1 MARAQPRYNAAVPGP
16 PPAEWLARVDDAL
29 GRPPSEARGAIFALL
44 NELHDDQARL
54 RERLELLSSAS
65 FEGLLIHADG
75 KVIEVNDRL
84 CEMHGYTREEMLT
97 GDILRRCVAAEDV
110 PGVLAHMREGYEGG
124 YIVTGVR
131 KDGSRFRA
139 EVLAKQGRLGERPV
153 RIGAI
158 RDVTE
163 RERTNTLLRESEA
176 RFRELAD
183 GAFDLTLFSRN
194 GIIVEIRGACERV
207 LGRTAA
213 EMVGRPVFDFMAPSA
228 VPAAQQMIGENRLG
242 QIDIMAI
249 HKNGELVP
257 TSAVVVASTLN
268 GEAVRFSGV
277 RDMRP
282 ALRLDTER
290 RAIELQVER
299 AQRLDSLGVLA
310 GGIAHDFNNLLT
322 GILGNAEYLR
332 DRLTDPDDLEAAKS
346 IAAAAQRAAGLT
358 RQMLAYA
365 GQRDLG
371 RRDPVEVDELVREL
385 RTLLDATLSKKAEL
399 ELSIEPGSVVLGD
412 RATLGQVLMNLLTN
426 ASDALGDRPG
436 RISVRARP
444 VREVDARWDAAQ
456 GATVGPG
463 RWVLIEVRDT
473 GAGMDEPTRGRV
485 FEPFF
490 TTKEKG
496 HGLGLA
502 ACLGIVA
509 AHGGAVLV
517 ESVPGQGSCF
527 SVLLPAGATASRGSG
542 PIPATPPPRPC
553 RVLVVDDEA
562 VVRAQLRR
570 SLELRG
576 YAVSEATDGRAALA
590 ALTTAPLEERPDVV
604 ILDMTMPDIDGAEV
618 VLRARAAGSLVPIV
632 VSSGYLDV
640 AVERRLPRGQFQG
653 FLPKPYGPTE
663 LVNAIESARA
673 AR

>member
-1 MARAQPRYNAAVPGP
+1 MAPVHGP

-29 GRPPSEARGAIFALL
+29 AKPPAEARDAFLTLL
-44 NELHDDQARL
+44 GEMHGEQARL
-54 RERLELLSSAS
+54 RERLEMFSAAS
-65 FEGLLIHADG
+65 FEGLFYHVDG
-75 KVIEVNDRL
+75 VVIDVNERM
-84 CEMHGYTREEMLT
+84 CEMHGYTRAEML
-97 GDILRRCVAAEDV
+97 GPDVLRRCVAPEDV
-110 PGVLAHMREGYEGG
+110 PEVVRRMTERYEGV
-124 YIVTGVR
+124 YVATGVH
-131 KDGSRFRA
+131 KDGSRMRV
-139 EVLAKQGRLGERPV
+139 EVQTKQGHLGDRPV
-153 RIGAI
+153 RVVAL

-163 RERTNTLLRESEA
+163 RERTNALLRESEQ
-176 RFRELAD
+176 RLRELAAA
-183 GAFDLTLFSRN
+183 AFDLTVFSRD
-194 GIIVEIRGACERV
+194 GIIVDMQGACERV

-213 EMVGRPVFDFMAPSA
+213 EMIGHPVFDFMAPSA
-228 VPAAQQMIGENRLG
+228 VPAAQQMIEQNRLG
-242 QIDIMAI
+242 FIDVMAV
-249 HKNGELVP
+249 HANGDLVP
-257 TSAVVVASTLN
+257 TQGIVVLSTLN
-268 GEAVRFSGV
+268 GVPVRVTGV

-282 ALRLDTER
+282 VLHRQAER
-290 RAIELQVER
+290 RALEQQVQR

-332 DRLTDPDDLEAAKS
+332 DRLTDADDLEAARA

-371 RRDPVEVDELVREL
+371 RRDPVDVDELVREL

-399 ELSIEPGSVVLGD
+399 ELLIEPGSVVLGD
-412 RATLGQVLMNLLTN
+412 RVTLGQVLMNLLTN
-426 ASDALGDRPG
+426 ASDALAERPG
-436 RISVRARP
+436 RVSVCARR

-463 RWVLIEVRDT
+463 RWVLVEVRDT
-473 GAGMDEPTRGRV
+473 GAGMDETTRGRV

-517 ESVPGQGSCF
+517 ESELGKGSCF
-527 SVLLPAGATASRGSG
+527 SVLLPASAAAERGSG
-542 PIPATPPPRPC
+542 PIRATPPPRPC

-576 YAVSEATDGRAALA
+576 YEVAEATDGRTALA
-590 ALTTAPLEERPDVV
+590 ALTSETLEERPDVV

-618 VLRARAAGSLVPIV
+618 VLRARAAGSCVPIV

-653 FLPKPYGPTE
+653 FLPKPYGPTD
-663 LVNAIESARA
+663 LVIAIERA
-673 AR
+673 LATR